1 MATTMMGRL
10 WSPMRRYARLW
21 GYLARRSM
29 MAQLAYRGDFLMG
42 LARNAGYIALAVVFY
57 QVLFLRTDSI
67 AGWSQSEILLLF
79 GTFRIVKGV
88 LYFFVEDNIG
98 AIPDSV
104 RSGEMDFVLLKPL
117 SARFLL
123 TCSRVNLGAASN
135 ALIGAGLVAYGLH
148 ALPPVH
154 GLGAPL
160 AYLALIACAVAIF
173 YNILFMLMTVS
184 FWTVKVD
191 GLQVLFDEIL
201 NMAGL
206 PVSVYRGALGLLFS
220 YLLPLGVAATVPAG
234 VLTGRQDPIFY
245 LYAPLFAVA
254 SAIAS
259 HWLWRKAIGSYT
271 SAGG

>member
-1 MATTMMGRL
+1 MSNSPVTAVTPIIDVAHLCKYYRTYRKPEGLRAAIGGLFHRETTEVR
-10 WSPMRRYARLW
+10 
-21 GYLARRSM
+21 
-29 MAQLAYRGDFLMG
+29 
-42 LARNAGYIALAVVFY
+42 AVDGVSF
-57 QVLFLRTDSI
+57 SI
-67 AGWSQSEILLLF
+67 EA
-79 GTFRIVKGV
+79 
-88 LYFFVEDNIG
+88 
-98 AIPDSV
+98 
-104 RSGEMDFVLLKPL
+104 GEMDFVLLKPL

-135 ALIGAGLVAYGLH
+135 ALIGAGLAAYALH
-148 ALPPVH
+148 VLPPVQ

-160 AYLALIACAVAIF
+160 AYLALVACAVAIF
-173 YNILFMLMTVS
+173 YNLLFMLMTVS

-191 GLQVLFDEIL
+191 GLQVLFDEVL

-234 VLTGRQDPIFY
+234 VLMGRHDPVFY

>member
-1 MATTMMGRL
+1 MTTTMVGRV
-10 WSPMRRYARLW
+10 WAPMRRYARLW
-21 GYLARRSM
+21 AYLARHSM

-42 LARNAGYIALAVVFY
+42 LARNLGYIALAVVFY
-57 QVLFLRTDSI
+57 GVLFLRTNSI
-67 AGWSQSEILLLF
+67 AGWSQPQILLLF
-79 GTFRIVKGV
+79 GTLRIVKGI

-98 AIPDSV
+98 AIPDGV

-135 ALIGAGLVAYGLH
+135 ALIGAGLVAYALR

-173 YNILFMLMTVS
+173 YNVLFMLMTVS

-191 GLQVLFDEIL
+191 GLQVLFDEVL

-234 VLTGRQDPIFY
+234 VLIGRQDPIFY

-254 SAIAS
+254 SGLAS
-259 HWLWRKAIGSYT
+259 RWLWRKAIGSYT